1 MFRITPVTEF
11 LPNIVAKHPTYPAF
25 GERMLPW
32 YCYRN
37 IHRAAFQDVVCIVC
51 NILNSNK
58 YFCIGVVVVVVKY
71 VFVLKNIIIKKLN
84 IEIYLYQ
91 VLLHLLL

>member
-1 MFRITPVTEF
+1 MFRITPETEF
-11 LPNIVAKHPTYPAF
+11 LPNIVAKHSTYPAF
-25 GERMLPW
+25 GERMFPW

-51 NILNSNK
+51 NILNLNK
-58 YFCIGVVVVVVKY
+58 YFCIGVVVVVNY
-71 VFVLKNIIIKKLN
+71 VFVFKSILIKKFN

-91 VLLHLLL
+91 VLLHLLV